1 MNFKNKNIIIT
12 GSEGFLG
19 KSLVNFFNKS
29 GANVYGL
36 DIAGKIKSTI
46 VCDIT
51 NEDEVKKTF
60 MNINSKG
67 KVDILINNASINPSI
82 VKKKLKRYKFSD
94 YNINI
99 WKKNIE
105 VDLVGSF
112 LMAKHALK
120 VFEKYKK
127 GTIINISSI
136 YGLIGPDQSMYGQNK
151 KFYGYK
157 PIEYSVAK
165 SGLIGF
171 TKALASYYKG
181 TNIKILSL
189 AFGGFENNTK
199 KLFNKKYSSK
209 TIANRMANK
218 EEFINYVSFFASDKS
233 SYSNGA
239 CVVIDGGLLSVA

>member
-1 MNFKNKNIIIT
+1 
-12 GSEGFLG
+12 
-19 KSLVNFFNKS
+19 
-29 GANVYGL
+29 
-36 DIAGKIKSTI
+36 
-46 VCDIT
+46 
-51 NEDEVKKTF
+51 
-60 MNINSKG
+60 
-67 KVDILINNASINPSI
+67 
-82 VKKKLKRYKFSD
+82 
-94 YNINI
+94 
-99 WKKNIE
+99 
-105 VDLVGSF
+105 
-112 LMAKHALK
+112 MAKHSLK
-120 VFEKYKK
+120 VFEKYEK

-171 TKALASYYKG
+171 TKALASFYKG

-233 SYSNGA
+233 SYSNGS